1 MSMLKALFGSRPGTA
16 SVAKDRLQL
25 IIARER
31 SGNAVAVDW
40 LPRLQKDLLE
50 VIARYVPVD
59 GDTVKVEM
67 EHSDNLDLL
76 EINIALPD
84 PAVRPVSSAAR

>member
-1 MSMLKALFGSRPGTA
+1 MSLLKALFGSRSSTA

-31 SGNAVAVDW
+31 TGSAAADW

-50 VIARYVPVD
+50 VIARYFPVPPEA
-59 GDTVKVEM
+59 VKVAM
-67 EHSDNLDLL
+67 ERSDNLDLL

-84 PAVRPVSSAAR
+84 PAARPTTSDNAR